1 MAGEGGG
8 AGHWEVGDGVSE
20 PGNWGLSVHS
30 LVTSLAT
37 REWFRGVLVGAGVEQ
52 GGTLTTAGW
61 LYNVD
66 P

>member
-8 AGHWEVGDGVSE
+8 AGHQEVGDGVR
-20 PGNWGLSVHS
+20 GAGIWGLFVHS

-52 GGTLTTAGW
+52 GATLTTAGW